1 VVLSHFIALSLDKL
15 EHPEFFCWA
24 GAWMARPGASDK
36 VQELFLRHLSV
47 FADLGDKEGIYPRD
61 IPGKDRE
68 SVFQTLN
75 MFYGNNLVYD
85 LTRQWILQDGPF
97 KCDYSWLTEQPSE
110 KYAEWAKK
118 QFELL
123 YGAHP
128 DNAKIL

>member
-1 VVLSHFIALSLDKL
+1 
-15 EHPEFFCWA
+15 
-24 GAWMARPGASDK
+24 M
-36 VQELFLRHLSV
+36 FLRHLSI
-47 FADLGDKEGIYPRD
+47 FADRGDKDGIYPRD

-68 SVFQTLN
+68 SVFRTLN
-75 MFYGNNLVYD
+75 TFYGNSLVYD

-97 KCDYSWLTEQPSE
+97 KYDYSWLTEQPSE

-128 DNAKIL
+128 DHVNILWMRAN